1 MKHYRLIASLFV
13 LTILLT
19 ACNLPGG
26 ENISEEDAVRFAQ
39 ETLQAQMDAQNQ
51 QQAQD
56 QAAPPADQPPAAQ
69 PPAGD
74 AATPTETLI
83 PATPTITLTPTSAVP
98 MVSVSTATNCRNGPG
113 IPYDIVG
120 SLSPGQ
126 NGNIAAQ
133 SSVNNYVLIQN
144 PAGGPNCWLW
154 LQHATITGDISS
166 LPVVTPPPS
175 PTPTFTPTPEID
187 WTGTWNT
194 DADGAVTMNI
204 TQTGNSVSGSG
215 TGGGVTVTING
226 TVSANG
232 MTVSG
237 TYSTNLGGSGSF
249 TWQLI
254 GGSMDQFN
262 GNYQQTL
269 PAAGNGPWCGG
280 RNGAG
285 LPATCLGP

>member
-1 MKHYRLIASLFV
+1 MKQYRLIASLF
-13 LTILLT
+13 ILAMIVT
-19 ACNLPGG
+19 ACNLPGDG
-26 ENISEEDAVRFAQ
+26 NISEEDAVRFAQ
-39 ETLQAQMDAQNQ
+39 ETLQGQLDAENQ
-51 QQAQD
+51 QQPQD
-56 QAAPPADQPPAAQ
+56 QAQPPADQPAAEE
-69 PPAGD
+69 

-83 PATPTITLTPTSAVP
+83 PATATITLTPTPAVP

-120 SLSPGQ
+120 ALSPGQ
-126 NGNIAAQ
+126 NGVIAAQ

-144 PAGGPNCWLW
+144 PSGGPNCWLW
-154 LQHATITGDISS
+154 LQHATISGDISS

-187 WTGTWNT
+187 WTGNWTT
-194 DADGAVTMNI
+194 SDDGVTTYSMSV
-204 TQTGNSVSGSG
+204 TQTGNSITATLNSGAVTLTATG
-215 TGGGVTVTING
+215 TL
-226 TVSANG
+226 SANG
-232 MTVSG
+232 MTVTGSYSATSG
-237 TYSTNLGGSGSF
+237 TAGSF

-262 GNYQQTL
+262 GNYQQTA
-269 PAAGNGPWCGG
+269 PAAASGPWCGG